1 MHSIVNVDFKYI
13 MNLYHISKTFN
24 SHLKFEA
31 ILDIKIQVIL
41 NVLGRFLNVEHI
53 IMHNP
58 VFLLISL

>member
-41 NVLGRFLNVEHI
+41 NVLGRFLN
-53 IMHNP
+53 
-58 VFLLISL
+58 

>member
-1 MHSIVNVDFKYI
+1 MHSIVNLDFKYI
-13 MNLYHISKTFN
+13 MNLYYISKTFN
-24 SHLKFEA
+24 FHLKSEA

-53 IMHNP
+53 IMCNP